1 MDKGQQQY
9 QQDQQDDEQ
18 LDQHQL
24 TQFMPP
30 EQKMLARLQ
39 AEVTL
44 KHQVLQQQEE
54 QRLQKETLR

>member
-1 MDKGQQQY
+1 
-9 QQDQQDDEQ
+9 
-18 LDQHQL
+18 
-24 TQFMPP
+24 MPP